1 MKMNK
6 TLCLLMAIMMLLTVC
21 FPVAVFADDEAELVD
36 EEVAIEVADEA
47 IPDEIIADEDT
58 YVEEDVLEEPV
69 EDSQLET
76 EVLDE
81 APEAEEAEEENTI
94 DTAVEAVGEDNE
106 FDAAYIKITE
116 QPKDASG
123 AVGAKVTFTVTA
135 KNVVSYQWQVS
146 TNNGASWINAGTKY
160 YNGVT
165 TKTITVPVKA
175 ARDGYQFRC
184 VLTSATGKTVN
195 TQAATLTVGAGLAIT
210 EQPKDASGAAGTK
223 VTFHVGATGATTYKW
238 QVSTNNGASWIDASA
253 KYYTGVT
260 TDTITVPVKAARDG
274 YLFRCVVSDSSNSL
288 NSTGGKLTVQ
298 VGPSIT
304 EQPKDATGA
313 VGTKVTFHVT
323 AKNAG
328 SYKWQ
333 VSANNGTSWIDASAK
348 YYTGVTT
355 DTITVP
361 VKEARDGYLFH
372 CVITGSNT
380 NLVVTSDSAKL
391 TVEKTITV
399 NGVIYEK
406 LTDTTCAVVG
416 YTGTNSS
423 YTVEKTVNGM
433 TVTEI
438 GEEAFMGNTNLQSI
452 TLPDTITVIH
462 ARAFKGCTSLSK
474 MG

>member
-81 APEAEEAEEENTI
+81 APEVEEAEEENTI

-260 TDTITVPVKAARDG
+260 TDTITVPVK
-274 YLFRCVVSDSSNSL
+274 
-288 NSTGGKLTVQ
+288 
-298 VGPSIT
+298 
-304 EQPKDATGA
+304 
-313 VGTKVTFHVT
+313 
-323 AKNAG
+323 
-328 SYKWQ
+328 
-333 VSANNGTSWIDASAK
+333 
-348 YYTGVTT
+348 
-355 DTITVP
+355 
-361 VKEARDGYLFH
+361 EARDGYLFH

-423 YTVEKTVNGM
+423 YTVEETVNGM